1 MNVNKIKKS
10 PSKFSNISIFD
21 RREENILYV
30 KNLKRYIPL
39 KLTNVKRK
47 VNREEEIKKKN
58 SEINDIL
65 YSFYVYQTSEGNR
78 EKTVTDSN
86 NPTFT
91 SLFNKTYNNFQN
103 SSTPFYLT
111 ETDISSYKAQN
122 SFKSKKKNVNKYIKL
137 KKNFTEENKD
147 TNLTNNC
154 IFPNNKKLFSRLS
167 DYFQEIDK
175 EKKPK
180 IGYNKTSELLEM
192 KSNKLRAATQD
203 NFYNTKQYID
213 KTRKVMLMKYNSLIL
228 NEVKLR
234 INEKYDNSLQ
244 LMNDKINSLNKLKKF
259 QNEVF
264 SDKLLEYVKFI
275 KLKQDN
281 EEKYD
286 LSLLNQIY
294 SLRSEIS
301 LLTNKIRKIQT
312 EKNNIIQWIL
322 LQIKVK
328 ERKLYLPSYYSKI
341 FEMNIP
347 KAETARRLAK
357 VDVFKSPK
365 RLTRKSTQTSI
376 TKEKVKLIKGNSDNI
391 FDDVNEDE
399 IKKALYYRKNL
410 IFKNADEFMEELKIM
425 ENKNIKLFKKTDML
439 LYDIKKLK
447 EKYNNLLND
456 KDFCNSSIIIQ
467 IKKDENE
474 LEENKKIFKEKKKF
488 MDENLK
494 NNNINKNNEIDFEL
508 IDDDINLNNK
518 KSKLLQYVEK
528 LFSTCQEIKIKKNF
542 SKSTN
547 DDTLIN
553 VNKTEEDQI
562 LHMMEFI
569 EVNITKLLLQISIYK
584 TQKKSNNELI
594 KKLRMDFTKKRNFEK
609 AKREYEKK
617 NLKLFREIEV
627 KNGQLLFLKKN
638 KKDLQNH
645 LAVINTQ
652 LKNRK
657 KKKIKITI
665 PKLEDFLFSDVLEDN
680 KECFTCK

>member
-213 KTRKVMLMKYNSLIL
+213 KTRKVMLMKYNSLIQ

-234 INEKYDNSLQ
+234 INENYDNSLQ

-347 KAETARRLAK
+347 KAE
-357 VDVFKSPK
+357 
-365 RLTRKSTQTSI
+365 
-376 TKEKVKLIKGNSDNI
+376 NSDNI
-391 FDDVNEDE
+391 FNDVNEEE
-399 IKKALYYRKNL
+399 IKKVLYYRKNL
-410 IFKNADEFMEELKIM
+410 IFKNVDEFMEELKIM

-494 NNNINKNNEIDFEL
+494 NNNINKNNEVDFEL

-569 EVNITKLLLQISIYK
+569 EVKITKLLLQISIYK

>member
-10 PSKFSNISIFD
+10 SSKFSNISIFD

-111 ETDISSYKAQN
+111 ETDISSYNAQN

-213 KTRKVMLMKYNSLIL
+213 KTRKVMLMKYNSLIQ

-234 INEKYDNSLQ
+234 INENYDNSLQ

-301 LLTNKIRKIQT
+301 LLK
-312 EKNNIIQWIL
+312 
-322 LQIKVK
+322 
-328 ERKLYLPSYYSKI
+328 
-341 FEMNIP
+341 
-347 KAETARRLAK
+347 
-357 VDVFKSPK
+357 
-365 RLTRKSTQTSI
+365 
-376 TKEKVKLIKGNSDNI
+376 
-391 FDDVNEDE
+391 
-399 IKKALYYRKNL
+399 
-410 IFKNADEFMEELKIM
+410 
-425 ENKNIKLFKKTDML
+425 
-439 LYDIKKLK
+439 
-447 EKYNNLLND
+447 
-456 KDFCNSSIIIQ
+456 
-467 IKKDENE
+467 
-474 LEENKKIFKEKKKF
+474 
-488 MDENLK
+488 
-494 NNNINKNNEIDFEL
+494 
-508 IDDDINLNNK
+508 
-518 KSKLLQYVEK
+518 
-528 LFSTCQEIKIKKNF
+528 
-542 SKSTN
+542 
-547 DDTLIN
+547 
-553 VNKTEEDQI
+553 
-562 LHMMEFI
+562 
-569 EVNITKLLLQISIYK
+569 
-584 TQKKSNNELI
+584 
-594 KKLRMDFTKKRNFEK
+594 
-609 AKREYEKK
+609 
-617 NLKLFREIEV
+617 
-627 KNGQLLFLKKN
+627 
-638 KKDLQNH
+638 
-645 LAVINTQ
+645 
-652 LKNRK
+652 
-657 KKKIKITI
+657 
-665 PKLEDFLFSDVLEDN
+665 
-680 KECFTCK
+680 